1 MPTGISSGSEDARG
15 RERTESHWEEWEVL
29 AGCSAACSSGRGG
42 GAGNDFYGARAQ
54 RPRLSGAA
62 RNSFGFFYLAE
73 GAPNCAAL
81 MGSHPPP
88 CHFYELAC
96 SSSTLPFSLS
106 NRPIQVLGTEDE
118 SFWWGSRISIS
129 LLRNDADLTGVRV
142 IRPVS

>member
-81 MGSHPPP
+81 MGSHPTP

-118 SFWWGSRISIS
+118 SFWWAPEFPFPCSEMTR
-129 LLRNDADLTGVRV
+129 T
-142 IRPVS
+142 